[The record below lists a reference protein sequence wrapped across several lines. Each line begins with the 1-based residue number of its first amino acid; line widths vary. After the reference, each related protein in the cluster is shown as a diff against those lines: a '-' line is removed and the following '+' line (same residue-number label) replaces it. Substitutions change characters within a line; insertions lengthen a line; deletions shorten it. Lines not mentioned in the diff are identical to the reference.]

1 MRLVRD
7 MAMVAVG
14 IGATI
19 MYQKYSKTM
28 MIGMEKAMNKMAEC
42 ASNKLDDMI

>member
-19 MYQKYSKTM
+19 MYQRYSKTM
-28 MIGMEKAMNKMAEC
+28 MIGMEKAMHRMAEC
-42 ASNKLDDMI
+42 ASDKLDDMI